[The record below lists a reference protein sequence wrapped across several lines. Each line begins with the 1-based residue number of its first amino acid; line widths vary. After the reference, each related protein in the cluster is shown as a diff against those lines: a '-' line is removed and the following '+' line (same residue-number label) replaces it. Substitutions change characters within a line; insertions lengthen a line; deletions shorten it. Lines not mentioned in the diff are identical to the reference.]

1 MNRKEDFVPINSI
14 SLLSAN
20 NEASVDDLSSTEQ
33 VEQTQIKVATFNLFN
48 YLAPPDAFYDF
59 DRIYS
64 AEQWQK
70 KENWIAS
77 YLQKH
82 QPDII
87 GFQEVFS
94 IEALEILVKKQGY
107 EYFAVVDKPTVIDDF
122 IHRDPVVALA
132 SKFPITEVAAVSVD
146 KELAVQLGLTETF
159 NFSRQVVRATVELPH
174 LGLCDCYVVHF
185 KSKRASWQGEVDKL
199 SSLEGNVLSQFK
211 AQVAGGWASSIQ
223 RGSEATLLMMQM
235 IERRAKKGNAMML
248 MGDFNNPLK
257 DGILAHLVTP
267 NMLFNNDQ
275 NQQRLVKFYTLR
287 DAWDLYEA
295 NHQANKQMTG
305 DANQEVEADKLL
317 IRGATHYFGQSSSV
331 LDYILLSSEFDAAEQ
346 SSYFEVSDYI
356 NTDKHLINPSFDV
369 DGESTDHAVV
379 SINLT
384 LRK

>member
-1 MNRKEDFVPINSI
+1 MSINSI
-14 SLLSAN
+14 SPSYSDHA
-20 NEASVDDLSSTEQ
+20 SST
-33 VEQTQIKVATFNLFN
+33 VLGAVTQTQIKVATFNLFN

-64 AEQWQK
+64 AKQWQK
-70 KENWIAS
+70 KESWIAT
-77 YLQKH
+77 YLQMH
-82 QPDII
+82 MPDII

-94 IEALEILVKKQGY
+94 IDTLAKLVKEQGY

-132 SKFPITEVAAVSVD
+132 SKFPIKEVAAVEVD
-146 KELAVQLGLTETF
+146 KDLVIQLGLSLDF

-185 KSKRASWQGEVDKL
+185 KSKRAAWQGAVDKL
-199 SSLEGNVLSQFK
+199 TSLEGNVLSQFK
-211 AQVAGGWASSIQ
+211 AQVAGSWASSIQ
-223 RGSEATLLMMQM
+223 RGSEATLLLMNMM
-235 IERRAKKGNAMML
+235 ERRAKKGYAMLL
-248 MGDFNNPLK
+248 MGDFNNPLQ
-257 DGILAHLVTP
+257 DGILAHLITP
-267 NMLFNNDQ
+267 KMLFNNDRTQQ
-275 NQQRLVKFYTLR
+275 NLVKFYTLR

-295 NHQANKQMTG
+295 NQQLAS
-305 DANQEVEADKLL
+305 DDLL
-317 IRGATHYFGQSSSV
+317 IRAPTHYFGQSSSV

-356 NTDKHLINPSFDV
+356 NTDKHLINPSFDI

-384 LRK
+384 LRQ

>member
-1 MNRKEDFVPINSI
+1 MPINSI
-14 SLLSAN
+14 SLRSSN
-20 NEASVDDLSSTEQ
+20 DDLSSTEQ

-122 IHRDPVVALA
+122 IYRDPVVALV
-132 SKFPITEVAAVSVD
+132 SKFPIVSVSSVAVD
-146 KELAVQLGLTETF
+146 TELAMQLGLTAEF
-159 NFSRQVVRATVELPH
+159 DFSRQVVRATVELPH

-185 KSKRASWQGEVDKL
+185 KSKRAAWQAEPDPL
-199 SSLEGNVLSQFK
+199 TSLEGKVIEQFK

-223 RGSEATLLMMQM
+223 RGSEATLLMMHM
-235 IERRAKKGNAMML
+235 VARRAKTGNAMIL
-248 MGDFNNPLK
+248 MGDFNNPLQ
-257 DGILAHLVTP
+257 DGILAHLSTP
-267 NMLFNNDQ
+267 NLLFNNDQ
-275 NQQRLVKFYTLR
+275 QQQQLMQFYTLR
-287 DAWDLYEA
+287 DAWDLYES
-295 NHQANKQMTG
+295 
-305 DANQEVEADKLL
+305 NQTL
-317 IRGATHYFGQSSSV
+317 ISEQPLKRAATHYFGQSSSV
-331 LDYILLSSEFDAAEQ
+331 LDYILLSSEFDTKAQ
-346 SSYFEVSDYI
+346 SNFFEVSDYV
-356 NTDKHLINPSFDV
+356 NTDKHLINPSFEI

-379 SINLT
+379 SICLT
-384 LRK
+384 LRQ

>member
-1 MNRKEDFVPINSI
+1 MPINSI
-14 SLLSAN
+14 HS
-20 NEASVDDLSSTEQ
+20 LSSNDDSASI
-33 VEQTQIKVATFNLFN
+33 EQTTKTQITVATFNLFN

-77 YLQKH
+77 YLH
-82 QPDII
+82 TNMPDII

-94 IEALEILVKKQGY
+94 IDALEALVNKQGY
-107 EYFAVVDKPTVIDDF
+107 EHFAVVDKPTVIDDF

-146 KELAVQLGLTETF
+146 KDLAVQLGLTETF

-199 SSLEGNVLSQFK
+199 SSIEGNVLSQFK

-235 IERRAKKGNAMML
+235 IERRAKKGNAMIL

-275 NQQRLVKFYTLR
+275 HQQRLVKFYTLR

-295 NHQANKQMTG
+295 NKKVDNDDILT
-305 DANQEVEADKLL
+305 
-317 IRGATHYFGQSSSV
+317 RSPTHYFGQSSSV
-331 LDYILLSSEFDAAEQ
+331 LDYILLSSEFDAADQ

-356 NTDKHLINPSFDV
+356 NTDKHLINPIFDI

>member
-1 MNRKEDFVPINSI
+1 MT
-14 SLLSAN
+14 
-20 NEASVDDLSSTEQ
+20 LSSTDTL
-33 VEQTQIKVATFNLFN
+33 VQTEIKVATFNLFN

-70 KENWIAS
+70 KENWIAH
-77 YLQKH
+77 YLQSH

-94 IEALEILVKKQGY
+94 IDALSELVKKQGY
-107 EYFAVVDKPTVIDDF
+107 DYFAVVDKPTVIDDF

-132 SKFPITEVAAVSVD
+132 CKFPITDIASVPVD
-146 KELAVQLGLTETF
+146 KELVAQLGLASDF
-159 NFSRQVVRATVELPH
+159 DFSRQVLRATIELPH
-174 LGLCDCYVVHF
+174 LGACDCYVVHF
-185 KSKRASWQGEVDKL
+185 KSKRAAWQGEIDKL
-199 SSLEGNVLSQFK
+199 TSLEGNALSQFK

-235 IERRAKKGNAMML
+235 LERRAKTGNAMML

-257 DGILAHLVTP
+257 DGILAHLTTP
-267 NMLFNNDQ
+267 NLLFNNDQ
-275 NQQRLVKFYTLR
+275 TQQRLVKFYTLR

-295 NHQANKQMTG
+295 NQQLVSE
-305 DANQEVEADKLL
+305 QVP

-331 LDYILLSSEFDAAEQ
+331 LDYILLSSEFDAQDQ

-356 NTDKHLINPSFDV
+356 NTDKHLINPSFEI

-379 SINLT
+379 SILLT

>member
-1 MNRKEDFVPINSI
+1 MPINSI
-14 SLLSAN
+14 SPPYSDH
-20 NEASVDDLSSTEQ
+20 ASTTVPDPVT
-33 VEQTQIKVATFNLFN
+33 QTQIKVATFNLFN

-70 KENWIAS
+70 KENWIAT
-77 YLQKH
+77 YLQT
-82 QPDII
+82 QMPDII

-94 IEALEILVKKQGY
+94 IDALAALVKEQGY
-107 EYFAVVDKPTVIDDF
+107 DYFAVVDKPTVIDDF

-132 SKFPITEVAAVSVD
+132 SKFPIKEVAAVNVD
-146 KELAVQLGLTETF
+146 KDLVMQLGLSSDF
-159 NFSRQVVRATVELPH
+159 DFSRQIVRATVELPH

-185 KSKRASWQGEVDKL
+185 KSKRAAWQGDVDKL
-199 SSLEGNVLSQFK
+199 TSLEGNVLSQFK

-223 RGSEATLLMMQM
+223 RGSEATLLLMNMM
-235 IERRAKKGNAMML
+235 ERRAKTGNAMLL

-257 DGILAHLVTP
+257 DGILAHLITP
-267 NMLFNNDQ
+267 NMLFNNDRA
-275 NQQRLVKFYTLR
+275 QQVLVKFYTLR

-295 NHQANKQMTG
+295 NKQLVSN
-305 DANQEVEADKLL
+305 DVLKRAP
-317 IRGATHYFGQSSSV
+317 THYFGQSSSV

-356 NTDKHLINPSFDV
+356 NTDKHLINPSFEF

-384 LRK
+384 LRE